1 MTRSTREIE
10 RDVERTRSDI
20 EDTVEALRDK
30 MSIGQIVDEAAHYF
44 RDSGG
49 TEVLNN
55 FAAQARANP
64 MPLALV
70 GIGLAWLMSGR
81 GQPAMRSYSSYRG
94 SYAGNGG
101 SAYGGSSYGGSS
113 YGGSQSGIGARVGET
128 AGAARDAL
136 SGTGR
141 KAGEAVASSMHKV
154 GDSASQAYGK
164 VSDTASQAYGKVSDT
179 ASQAYGA
186 VSDTASQAYER
197 VSDTASHT
205 YDQVSRRAGQ
215 VQRTVADLI
224 EDEPLILAG
233 LGLAVGA
240 AIGAMMPATRT
251 EQELMGDKLDELK
264 EGASE
269 MAREEWNKAK
279 SVARDAASAAM
290 SEVEKGGANAQTAE
304 RAAKSASRTA
314 EQSAS
319 DKGLGSSPRKS

>member
-1 MTRSTREIE
+1 MTRTTREIE

-81 GQPAMRSYSSYRG
+81 GQPAMRSHSSYRG

-164 VSDTASQAYGKVSDT
+164 VSDTASQAYGK
-179 ASQAYGA
+179 